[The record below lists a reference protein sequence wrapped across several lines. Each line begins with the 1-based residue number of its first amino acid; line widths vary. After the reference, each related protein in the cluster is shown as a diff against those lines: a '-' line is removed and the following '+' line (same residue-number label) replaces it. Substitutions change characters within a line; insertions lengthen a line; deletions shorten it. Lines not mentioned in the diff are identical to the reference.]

1 MKHFAKGL
9 FWLVETAAL
18 GYTTITTCSDVINS
32 RDIDPPIKFVA
43 AACTFMLGTAF
54 AWSAYAEATGMKIN
68 VE

>member
-43 AACTFMLGTAF
+43 VACTFMLGTAF
-54 AWSAYAEATGMKIN
+54 TWSAYAEATGMKIN

>member
-9 FWLVETAAL
+9 FWLAETVGL
-18 GYTTITTCSDVINS
+18 GYATITTCSDVINS

-43 AACTFMLGTAF
+43 VACTFMLGTAF
-54 AWSAYAEATGMKIN
+54 TWSAYAEATGMKIN